1 MHVSAVEAPTSG
13 AAMAVGG
20 STTGGTAA
28 EVFVG
33 AVDVGW
39 IEGVQA
45 MSMIKGTAAT
55 NLLFIWEQ

>member
-1 MHVSAVEAPTSG
+1 
-13 AAMAVGG
+13 MAVGG